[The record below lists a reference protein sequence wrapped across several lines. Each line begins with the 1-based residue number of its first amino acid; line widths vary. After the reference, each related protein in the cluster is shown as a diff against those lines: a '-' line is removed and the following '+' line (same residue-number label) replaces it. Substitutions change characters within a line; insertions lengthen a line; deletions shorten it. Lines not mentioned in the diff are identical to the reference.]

1 MWQTIIRFMAPMA
14 LDVVRERLLV
24 RREGSGGSADRQGT
38 DMDVRLLALQS
49 HVEALHEAEAQQID
63 ELTKVLG
70 AIGLRATVALWL
82 GISSL
87 ITTLA
92 LLLFTIFKA

>member
-1 MWQTIIRFMAPMA
+1 MWEAIIRFVAPMA

-24 RREGSGGSADRQGT
+24 RREAPAGSTDRQGG
-38 DMDVRLLALQS
+38 DMESRLLALQS
-49 HVEALHEAEAQQID
+49 QVEVLHQAEAQQID

-70 AIGLRATVALWL
+70 VIGLRATVALWL
-82 GISSL
+82 GISSV

-92 LLLFTIFKA
+92 VFLFTIFKA